1 MNLELYSSRIAVSE
15 STQFYV
21 ERRLAFALG
30 RFADVIQ
37 SVVVRLEDA
46 NGPRGGI
53 DKSCRVRVKLTGQKN
68 PVIAEVIDLEIRA
81 AIDMAA
87 ERVGRAVARQLDR
100 RTPRR
105 SSSLQKFDVSVE
117 QESVIA

>member
-1 MNLELYSSRIAVSE
+1 MRLELHSSRIAISD
-15 STQFYV
+15 STQAYV
-21 ERRLAFALG
+21 ERRLGFALG
-30 RFADVIQ
+30 RFSDVVE
-37 SVVVRLEDA
+37 SVVVSLADI

-53 DKSCRVRVKLTGQKN
+53 DKSCRIRVKLMGQKT
-68 PVIAEVIDLEIRA
+68 PVIADVLELEIRA

-105 SSSLQKFDVSVE
+105 SSDKQIETLQTAD
-117 QESVIA
+117 